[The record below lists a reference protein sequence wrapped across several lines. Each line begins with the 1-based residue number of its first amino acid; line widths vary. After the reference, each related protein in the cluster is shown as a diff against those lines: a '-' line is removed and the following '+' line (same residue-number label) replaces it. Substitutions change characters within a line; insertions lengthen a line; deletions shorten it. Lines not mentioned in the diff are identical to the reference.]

1 MLKIADKEASIK
13 NLKNDFNLLKNP
25 NYEHYYELAN
35 FYKDIE
41 YYKDSIK
48 YYTLALE
55 NIENN
60 HPLVPKILDRRG
72 TSYERSGDWDK
83 AENDLEKSLKK
94 LPDQPHVL
102 NYLAYSWVEKRI
114 HLEKAIKML
123 LKATSLRKNDGYII
137 DSLGWAYFVNKNYI
151 DAEKFLQKAVE
162 LMPQDPVINDHYA
175 DALWML
181 DKSIQA
187 RYVWKYV
194 LGLESA
200 EQKLKENINQK
211 LIFGIKEK
219 L

>member
-1 MLKIADKEASIK
+1 MFAIDPPIVPLFLTCGSPIPSANVASDGI
-13 NLKNDFNLLKNP
+13 
-25 NYEHYYELAN
+25 
-35 FYKDIE
+35 I
-41 YYKDSIK
+41 SIDNVK
-48 YYTLALE
+48 
-55 NIENN
+55 
-60 HPLVPKILDRRG
+60 
-72 TSYERSGDWDK
+72 
-83 AENDLEKSLKK
+83 
-94 LPDQPHVL
+94 
-102 NYLAYSWVEKRI
+102 
-114 HLEKAIKML
+114 KAIKML
-123 LKATSLRKNDGYII
+123 QKATNLKKNDGYII